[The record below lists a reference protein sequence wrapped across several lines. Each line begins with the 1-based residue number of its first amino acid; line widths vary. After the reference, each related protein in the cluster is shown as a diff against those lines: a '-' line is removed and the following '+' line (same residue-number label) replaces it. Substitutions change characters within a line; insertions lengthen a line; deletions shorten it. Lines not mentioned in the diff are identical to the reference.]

1 MPSNAGY
8 HLFQTGD
15 VLTAAQVQYNLQ
27 NQTIMYFA
35 SAAARDA
42 ALTVGVVQEGMF
54 AYLADTNSTVYYDGA
69 AWQSFGTGDVT
80 GLTAGTGITI
90 TNPGGPVPTVSVDAT
105 TTATLTGTQTLTN
118 KTYTSPKETAT
129 ISAVAATG
137 AINIDV
143 VTSSVNIRT
152 VNATANWTINVRGD
166 GSTTLNS
173 LMAIGEQISVV
184 FESPQGSP
192 AYYPTAFSVDGS
204 AVVPKWLGGT
214 APSSG
219 NTSATDIYV
228 YTIRKTAA
236 ATFTC
241 VASQNK
247 FA

>member
-8 HLFQTGD
+8 HLFNTGD

-27 NQTIMYFA
+27 NQSIMYFA
-35 SAAARDA
+35 DAAARDT
-42 ALTVGVVQEGMF
+42 ALTGVLAEGMF
-54 AYLADTNSTVYYDGA
+54 AYLADTNTTVFYDGS

-90 TNPGGPVPTVSVDAT
+90 TNASGPVPTIALST
-105 TTATLTGTQTLTN
+105 NPTL
-118 KTYTSPKETAT
+118 TSPKETAS
-129 ISAVAATG
+129 ISGTAATG

-152 VNATANWTINVRGD
+152 ANATGHWTINVRGD
-166 GSTTLNS
+166 GTTTLNS

-184 FESPQGSP
+184 FQSPNGAS
-192 AYYPTAFSVDGS
+192 AYYPTAFQVDGS
-204 AVVPKWLGGT
+204 AVTPKWLGGT

-219 NTSATDIYV
+219 NVNSTDVYV
-228 YTIRKTAA
+228 YTIIKTAS
-236 ATFTC
+236 ATYT
-241 VASQNK
+241 VLASQNK

>member
-1 MPSNAGY
+1 MPTGSPNAGY
-8 HLFQTGD
+8 RTFNTGD

-42 ALTVGVVQEGMF
+42 ALTAGIVQEGMF
-54 AYLADTNSTVYYDGA
+54 AYLADTNTTVYYDGA

-80 GLTAGTGITI
+80 GLTAGAGITI
-90 TNPGGPVPTVSVDAT
+90 TNPSGPVPTIALST
-105 TTATLTGTQTLTN
+105 GATL
-118 KTYTSPKETAT
+118 TSPKEVAT
-129 ISAVAATG
+129 ISGTAATG

-152 VNATANWTINVRGD
+152 ANATGNWTINVRGD
-166 GSTTLNS
+166 GSTTLDS
-173 LMAIGEQISVV
+173 LMSVGSQISVV
-184 FESPQGSP
+184 FESPNGAT

-219 NTSATDIYV
+219 NVNSTDVYV
-228 YTIRKTAA
+228 YTIRKTGA

-241 VASQNK
+241 IASQNK
-247 FA
+247 YA